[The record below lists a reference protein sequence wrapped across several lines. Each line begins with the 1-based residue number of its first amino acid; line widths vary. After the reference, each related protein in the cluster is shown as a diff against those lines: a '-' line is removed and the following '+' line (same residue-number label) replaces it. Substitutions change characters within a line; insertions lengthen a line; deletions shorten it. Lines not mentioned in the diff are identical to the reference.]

1 MTKQIVDVI
10 DAVEE
15 LSKVA
20 IEKSKTADVNDGQ
33 VSYAYALGWFVTD
46 ISMLMAEL
54 NLTKKQQMVLVDRL
68 DRLGR
73 V

>member
-54 NLTKKQQMVLVDRL
+54 NLTKKQQMVLMDRL
-68 DRLGR
+68 SR

>member
-1 MTKQIVDVI
+1 MKKQIVDVI